1 MLCVTVKFEQ
11 NIKVH
16 MVQVEVVMDEK
27 ALHARHMWNFKLVKL
42 SWALFFILIG
52 GSFILANLGKIEDF
66 QKWPIIYAGS
76 GAILILLNLLRIV
89 WKINISK
96 FTTWLGAVGVLF
108 GVAALYKLD
117 FSIWSAAIL
126 IIGVIMLIEVLRK

>member
-1 MLCVTVKFEQ
+1 MVK
-11 NIKVH
+11 
-16 MVQVEVVMDEK
+16 VEVVMDEK
-27 ALHARHMWNFKLVKL
+27 ALHDRHMLNFKLVKL

-76 GAILILLNLLRIV
+76 GAILLLLNLLRII
-89 WKINISK
+89 WKMNISK
-96 FTTWLGAVGVLF
+96 FTTWLGTVGLVF
-108 GVAALYKLD
+108 GIAALYKLD

-126 IIGVIMLIEVLRK
+126 IIGVIMLIDVIRK